1 MVTPKPKRETYAVG
15 GAVLGSRSRFM
26 KAPAVFHGDT
36 ERQDY
41 DKATKGGEL
50 SKTRGDTKSQ
60 KAIKPRTK
68 T

>member
-36 ERQDY
+36 ERTDY
-41 DKATKGGEL
+41 GKKSPGGEL
-50 SKTRGDTKSQ
+50 
-60 KAIKPRTK
+60 ARTK
-68 T
+68 GDKSEKPIRPKVK